1 MAKIGATGG
10 NTDGAMGSFTAPR
23 VGGFSG
29 NKKQP
34 TTDRFQNNFFSSL
47 RREDQIKGQEQ
58 GPANKIVKFGAGVK
72 PKESAN
78 GSLIKSISSNIN
90 NQFTD
95 AISQL
100 QNNVINIVSPVLD
113 KLQTEH
119 RRKLDD
125 AETRKPS
132 KLLGGFLDLLR
143 NGLDFIKFLSDRKR
157 LRALRQ
163 GIGSLK
169 GAFADLLGVGESV
182 AGALKGLLKKI
193 AGIRGGKGGG
203 GGLIGG
209 IVGAIMGAIGTALAA
224 KLLGGKKPPKPP
236 RVPKTTPPK
245 VRPRKPRIKGKF
257 GVLAGIGGL
266 LAGGMALAPAVQGTP
281 SEEEVPEEISD
292 QPLSKVLLD
301 KFDKVLEQFSNAIDS
316 LTKPAKTSPSTSTPP
331 TGSGSGSET
340 DSSTTGGGGAMPSED
355 QDLYTT
361 ATLASMEAGTDQAR
375 ADVAQAVYNR
385 MGQRGQSATEVA
397 TASGQ
402 FAVMFDQNDNIDAD
416 AKNIKTLEDAVKF
429 RMKKK
434 GETAEVAEQQIRST
448 IAAMRN
454 PELIKNAQTFV
465 QDRTSFRASA
475 KNYQTL
481 TNSIWRG
488 GAGDNQ
494 FLNEEVS
501 GKGTVAVPE
510 FVTGVEV
517 GSDKVKVE
525 PAPQQS
531 QVMQQVS
538 KSVSQP
544 ANKGGGV
551 SVVPMGG
558 TPQQQARAG
567 SPRGKTA
574 SPSSDAI
581 PFLES
586 STSDNAHNM
595 FSRMTYNVVG

>member
-1 MAKIGATGG
+1 
-10 NTDGAMGSFTAPR
+10 
-23 VGGFSG
+23 
-29 NKKQP
+29 
-34 TTDRFQNNFFSSL
+34 
-47 RREDQIKGQEQ
+47 
-58 GPANKIVKFGAGVK
+58 
-72 PKESAN
+72 
-78 GSLIKSISSNIN
+78 
-90 NQFTD
+90 
-95 AISQL
+95 
-100 QNNVINIVSPVLD
+100 
-113 KLQTEH
+113 
-119 RRKLDD
+119 
-125 AETRKPS
+125 
-132 KLLGGFLDLLR
+132 
-143 NGLDFIKFLSDRKR
+143 
-157 LRALRQ
+157 
-163 GIGSLK
+163 
-169 GAFADLLGVGESV
+169 
-182 AGALKGLLKKI
+182 
-193 AGIRGGKGGG
+193 
-203 GGLIGG
+203 
-209 IVGAIMGAIGTALAA
+209 
-224 KLLGGKKPPKPP
+224 
-236 RVPKTTPPK
+236 
-245 VRPRKPRIKGKF
+245 
-257 GVLAGIGGL
+257 
-266 LAGGMALAPAVQGTP
+266 
-281 SEEEVPEEISD
+281 
-292 QPLSKVLLD
+292 
-301 KFDKVLEQFSNAIDS
+301 
-316 LTKPAKTSPSTSTPP
+316 
-331 TGSGSGSET
+331 
-340 DSSTTGGGGAMPSED
+340 
-355 QDLYTT
+355 
-361 ATLASMEAGTDQAR
+361 
-375 ADVAQAVYNR
+375 
-385 MGQRGQSATEVA
+385 
-397 TASGQ
+397 
-402 FAVMFDQNDNIDAD
+402 
-416 AKNIKTLEDAVKF
+416 
-429 RMKKK
+429 
-434 GETAEVAEQQIRST
+434 
-448 IAAMRN
+448 MRN